1 MGEKTQGGITMPNKD
16 SFTFSDKLRKSKSVP
31 LSKRLPSIVGGQN
44 KQKRTLVQRAQ
55 RDLPFIL
62 VAALALLLLP
72 FLSRTGSDD
81 IASGGMGDWG
91 IVNPDDQNRWIEG
104 ERDIMPEGS
113 MEDPMKW
120 IIGARSDV
128 KESGATMGTDANKS
142 AYGSG
147 SSDDGYG
154 DSSSGYSS
162 RYGSRKTT
170 TSSSKT
176 PDYNTRKSYDEQYT
190 TRTTKKPATAQYA
203 KTTRPSV
210 RKSFERKGTN
220 INKDLRISQMPGHR
234 GGSGISHALPLGQGP
249 SRTPGTAFREGI
261 RPVALQRMES
271 RGGVGRGTEGLR
283 AEADRSIRE
292 MNAGGPAK
300 ANLLAAQMRDIDG
313 RPVGE
318 GPGFGGPSGGGAASR
333 LPGGGGPNNQNGYH
347 VDKPWW
353 WDMMQA
359 RSQKM
364 WDLLYYKPRE
374 IFWNNLYNIG
384 SQLMNCLLTGDAKG
398 DVSGMFGKGAAD
410 SDWMCV
416 KNGKEVMPR
425 YNKQKTHKTKD
436 KDGNTTEETVDSSWV
451 NECINIAKG
460 EIIEKE
466 KDAKSFLDV
475 RMECVGLDVVWDW
488 LKSLTKHTKY
498 DSHCEGVN
506 DDPMT
511 FDLNIERSNKREKH
525 NTRRENK
532 LAEKSVIL
540 LFAKVKEGPYK
551 GQEIAIDAGRG
562 NHYEA
567 PSSTEWN
574 KELTNCTVSKLVAFV
589 SRKSAD
595 KVQRRIDKYNAQDQA
610 RYSGL
615 TPLYNSEDGKQVGTE
630 VVGVTED
637 GLMFPSLSVIPE
649 QGQVTAGYTICTSS
663 TTTTGAKPLTLNDAR
678 SMAELGK
685 GKKGG
690 YAECNVWETRPEIWD
705 KYIHGSKCGDYP
717 EIGVNIKE
725 HVEFKATIDNSADKH
740 VYAVLV
746 DEIQGETKAKVS
758 YIQDFGLKSNKGLIS
773 CDQNGS
779 CTYKFSVDVASL
791 GWNFEKFGE
800 SVKGMQGQVTNTM
813 TGSELLEGQRDANS
827 NIRSN
832 ASETTAAKE
841 RMYDKALK
849 AYEACLEFNKTA
861 DEDKQQQCVP
871 PQDTTQYASFNAAS
885 GSSSQGQETARGSGI
900 IFWIVTNKKSN
911 LKVSQHQDLGK
922 DLGQVD
928 ISDLIESNETVV
940 FSLCR
945 YKWCNNAAKCT
956 VPRGDGSMCYKL
968 GDDGRKHYY
977 PYEVK
982 RLAGEKLLFP
992 VDVESEDYAPTGQE
1006 PACSEL
1012 CKSKND
1018 EGEIVI
1024 NCPHGKTITIEEAQR
1039 YLDIGMI
1046 DLIPLC
1052 NPYCQYQGKAYKAT
1066 DIDGE
1071 FYITDAT
1078 VMSINPDG
1086 LPDCHP
1092 LAWAWENGDFR
1103 IYDFVDE
1110 YDDTQLPL
1118 IPNQLM
1124 DATLTTH
1131 NTYTTRL
1138 RYLEQSNLFTIIRGQ
1153 AIASREGDV
1162 NFKLFPRLVL
1172 PDEVDVNLVN
1182 ACNFCGPSLYDNADV
1197 RAGQRTI
1204 NDITGKIRN
1213 CFNQV
1218 KQLEAILGSDD
1229 PDIQQLKS
1237 VYYYGYASKR
1247 GSHDPYMIPGAD
1259 SVGCTTSVHGN
1270 GALKK
1275 PKRKNTMWDS
1285 GFEELGDC
1293 NKALSED
1300 RNLYIMDKVIGNL
1313 SEFEIDVEKEISY
1326 PGYRGFTNTLG
1337 PVSKAGKKPS
1347 YRLIKQP
1354 SASGTEFAFISY
1366 PCGSLGAEADYDANK
1381 NSTQAKNDRL
1391 VLITPINEGDDYCE
1405 NRMTCGM
1412 ADKKMAAIER
1422 SIKQKLSRKGISTL
1436 ESSSRSNGATAFAT
1450 ATESDA
1456 DFISAE
1462 EIAEVMRTESV
1473 DQNANP
1479 QA

>member
-203 KTTRPSV
+203 KTTRSSV
-210 RKSFERKGTN
+210 RKSFERKPTN

-313 RPVGE
+313 KPVGE

-364 WDLLYYKPRE
+364 WDLLYYEPRR
-374 IFWNNLYNIG
+374 IWYTNMYNYL
-384 SQLMNCLLTGDAKG
+384 SQLMNCLFTGNKDG
-398 DVSGMFGKGAAD
+398 DVSTMFGKGAAD
-410 SDWMCV
+410 SDWACV
-416 KNGKEVMPR
+416 KDGKEVMPR
-425 YNKQKTHKTKD
+425 YNKQKTRNTKD
-436 KDGNTTEETVDSSWV
+436 KDGNKTEETVDSSWV

-460 EIIEKE
+460 DIIEKE
-466 KDAKSFLDV
+466 KEAKSFLDV
-475 RMECVGLDVVWDW
+475 RMECVGLDVVIDW
-488 LKSLTKHTKY
+488 MKSLTGKEYHQGCDGVTVDGISYYSVDVLKKGLFSSEYKNSDRLNSRVVIALLAKYNGTGKDY
-498 DSHCEGVN
+498 DSNEYVVWAENSQDLSEEGLKIAKDFRDNKYPNCKLTKVVSFVPRNIRSGSFIKSFTEKSEDPEYKNKNKEVHPTLVDMPSRAAFSREICEGKPTAKKYALTINELRGHLYPKKGSFNSCAVPSPEQFVEEMILDGTECFKYPSVAIN
-506 DDPMT
+506 IDSRPEAEAFIPNPAGKYVFAIAVEQLTSMKDPEIRDIKEYGLISLEKASRDVRHT
-511 FDLNIERSNKREKH
+511 GYEYDETKKAYHFYYKTNLAVEGINKEY
-525 NTRRENK
+525 
-532 LAEKSVIL
+532 S
-540 LFAKVKEGPYK
+540 
-551 GQEIAIDAGRG
+551 IAIDPMQSSDTVRGDGR
-562 NHYEA
+562 
-567 PSSTEWN
+567 
-574 KELTNCTVSKLVAFV
+574 
-589 SRKSAD
+589 
-595 KVQRRIDKYNAQDQA
+595 
-610 RYSGL
+610 
-615 TPLYNSEDGKQVGTE
+615 
-630 VVGVTED
+630 
-637 GLMFPSLSVIPE
+637 
-649 QGQVTAGYTICTSS
+649 
-663 TTTTGAKPLTLNDAR
+663 
-678 SMAELGK
+678 
-685 GKKGG
+685 
-690 YAECNVWETRPEIWD
+690 
-705 KYIHGSKCGDYP
+705 
-717 EIGVNIKE
+717 
-725 HVEFKATIDNSADKH
+725 
-740 VYAVLV
+740 
-746 DEIQGETKAKVS
+746 
-758 YIQDFGLKSNKGLIS
+758 
-773 CDQNGS
+773 
-779 CTYKFSVDVASL
+779 
-791 GWNFEKFGE
+791 
-800 SVKGMQGQVTNTM
+800 
-813 TGSELLEGQRDANS
+813 
-827 NIRSN
+827 
-832 ASETTAAKE
+832 
-841 RMYDKALK
+841 
-849 AYEACLEFNKTA
+849 
-861 DEDKQQQCVP
+861 
-871 PQDTTQYASFNAAS
+871 
-885 GSSSQGQETARGSGI
+885 
-900 IFWIVTNKKSN
+900 IFWIVTSQSKLNKDIITGSSKFKGISLN
-911 LKVSQHQDLGK
+911 EITPADF
-922 DLGQVD
+922 VD
-928 ISDLIESNETVV
+928 DYANSGI
-940 FSLCR
+940 CH
-945 YKWCNNAAKCT
+945 YQWCNVVDSCSLERRNRDKVC
-956 VPRGDGSMCYKL
+956 
-968 GDDGRKHYY
+968 KHSNGKYY
-977 PYEVK
+977 SYQTYT
-982 RLAGEKLLFP
+982 LAGERILFP
-992 VDVESEDYAPTGQE
+992 LQEESNYTPTNNEPPCTELCRGVDDIHCPNNKTVKIKDVEDNNLL
-1006 PACSEL
+1006 PAGL
-1012 CKSKND
+1012 ID
-1018 EGEIVI
+1018 E
-1024 NCPHGKTITIEEAQR
+1024 
-1039 YLDIGMI
+1039 
-1046 DLIPLC
+1046 IPLC
-1052 NPYCQYQGKAYKAT
+1052 VPYCEYKGKVY
-1066 DIDGE
+1066 
-1071 FYITDAT
+1071 DAT
-1078 VMSINPDG
+1078 LIGRKYYIINAEERHVDYPEI
-1086 LPDCHP
+1086 PKCSP

-1110 YDDTQLPL
+1110 YDDTQLSL

-1124 DATLTTH
+1124 DATLATH

-1138 RYLEQSNLFTIIRGQ
+1138 NYLEQSSLFITIRGQ
-1153 AIASREGDV
+1153 SFNTKYNPSGDPTL
-1162 NFKLFPRLVL
+1162 FKLFPRLVL
-1172 PDEVDVNLVN
+1172 PGEVDVNLVN

-1275 PKRKNTMWDS
+1275 PKRQNTMWDS

-1313 SEFEIDVEKEISY
+1313 SEFEIDVKKEISY

-1366 PCGSLGAEADYDANK
+1366 PCGSLGAAAEYTASKDV
-1381 NSTQAKNDRL
+1381 QAPDRL

-1405 NRMTCGM
+1405 NRMTCDM
-1412 ADKKMAAIER
+1412 ADKKMTAIER

-1450 ATESDA
+1450 VTQSDA